1 MKILIMGGYGAV
13 GYETAKILLDRTD
26 AHVVIAGRNP
36 GKVRA
41 AADRLSKETGS
52 TRVSSKCVDAAK
64 HDRVVAAFQGV
75 DWVVICMPVTGLGDA
90 MARAALEARVHYL
103 DINGNEAKR
112 DFLHEV
118 AGELQRAGL
127 CFVSEAGLMPGLPS
141 LLVRYAHTSLGDLRT
156 AQVGTFYR
164 DRRVT
169 PGSARDM
176 LVELGGRRR
185 VFEGGAWRRT
195 KLTESREID
204 LGEPVGNKRCY
215 PFEVYELM
223 QLDPRDLGLR
233 DLGLYAA
240 GYSPLVDLILMLWLV
255 GGLYRYKAGIRLGA
269 RLLVWAGSH
278 AGPPFSTL
286 IQLDAVS
293 HGGKSLRVRAA
304 HENAY
309 RGTAIALAACM
320 IQMLETGMLRQS
332 GLHLMGHFL
341 DPGRFLHDIAELGM
355 RVEKPEKAKQEAIA
369 GRVG

>member
-13 GYETAKILLDRTD
+13 GYQTAKILLNRTD
-26 AHVVIAGRNP
+26 AHVVIAGRNSA
-36 GKVRA
+36 KVRA
-41 AADRLSKETGS
+41 AADRLAKETGS

-64 HDRVVAAFQGV
+64 HDQVVTAFQGV

-90 MARAALEARVHYL
+90 MARAAVEARVHYI

-112 DFLHEV
+112 GFLQQV
-118 AGELQRAGL
+118 AGDLERAGL
-127 CFVSEAGLMPGLPS
+127 CFVSEAGMMPGLPS

-156 AQVGTFYR
+156 ARVGTFYR

-169 PGSARDM
+169 RGSARDM
-176 LVELGGRRR
+176 LVELGGKHR

-195 KLTESREID
+195 RLTESREID

-215 PFEVYELM
+215 PFEVYELT
-223 QLDPRDLGLR
+223 QLHPGDMGLR

-240 GYSPLVDLILMLWLV
+240 GYSPLVDLILTVWLV
-255 GGLYRYKAGIRLGA
+255 GRLYRYQAGIRLGA

-278 AGPPFSTL
+278 ARPPFSTL

-304 HENAY
+304 HGDAY

-320 IQMLETGMLRQS
+320 IQMLDTGMLRQS

-341 DPGRFLHDIAELGM
+341 DPDRFLDDIADLGM
-355 RVEKPEKAKQEAIA
+355 RVEKPTRAKQEAIA
-369 GRVG
+369 